1 MPEEDAFDYTS
12 EMKEY
17 YRSED
22 VASSYHE
29 AFGEGGNWRH
39 RLIAS
44 RERAVVRSLVSGV
57 PCETVLDLPTGT
69 GKLAPVFAET
79 ESAVLACDIS
89 EAMLGRAEREYAR
102 AGVVNRRFAVCDA
115 ASVSDVIEGSFDVAV
130 CLRLLHRVP
139 TDVKREILAELAAVA
154 DHVVVSTGIESPF
167 HAARRKLRYRLVGGD
182 ERAHCYET
190 AEATRDLL
198 TREFEILDAKWVLP
212 ALSQER
218 IYLLRP

>member
-1 MPEEDAFDYTS
+1 MPEEDAFDYAS

-17 YRSED
+17 YRSEE
-22 VASSYHE
+22 VASSYHD
-29 AFGEGGNWRH
+29 AYGEDGHWRH

-44 RERAVVRSLVSGV
+44 RERAVVESLVSAV

-79 ESAVLACDIS
+79 GSAVLACDIS

-115 ASVSDVIEGSFDVAV
+115 TSVSEVVGNRFDVAV

-139 TDVKREILAELAAVA
+139 TDVKRRILSELAAVA

-167 HAARRKLRYRLVGGD
+167 HAARRRLRYRLLGGD
-182 ERAHCYET
+182 ERGHCYET
-190 AEATRDLL
+190 AAKTRDLF
-198 TREFEILDAKWVLP
+198 TREFDVLDARWVLP
-212 ALSQER
+212 VLSQER
-218 IYLLRP
+218 VYLLRS